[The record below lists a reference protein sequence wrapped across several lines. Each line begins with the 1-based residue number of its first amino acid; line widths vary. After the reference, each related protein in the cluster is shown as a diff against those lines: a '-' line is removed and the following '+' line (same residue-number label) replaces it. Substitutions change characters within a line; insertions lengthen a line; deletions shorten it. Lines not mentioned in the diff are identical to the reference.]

1 MYQGALGPRSLHNV
15 TNNDGQQV
23 VDFATRIS

>member
-1 MYQGALGPRSLHNV
+1 MHQGALGARSLHNV
-15 TNNDGQQV
+15 TNNNDQQL